1 MKNIVGSLRGIAWN
15 LLIVLGGIFIV
26 TTSIRPLQEHMFL
39 HRYVFW
45 FISSVLLFYLSEK
58 VKVDQSCLTLCN
70 PSVRNLE
77 FPRPEYW
84 NG

>member
-39 HRYVFW
+39 HRYVF
-45 FISSVLLFYLSEK
+45 
-58 VKVDQSCLTLCN
+58 
-70 PSVRNLE
+70 
-77 FPRPEYW
+77 
-84 NG
+84 